1 MEHPFINKSDLSNK
15 SLEELQETLS
25 SLTTKINFAMAS
37 GNQPLLNQ
45 LRMAVTSYQ
54 AQHKKKLDEVFA
66 KQDLGNNI
74 HVDGDKK

>member
-25 SLTTKINFAMAS
+25 SLTTKMNFAMAS

-54 AQHKKKLDEVFA
+54 AQHKKKLEDA
-66 KQDLGNNI
+66 KARISVLEEQLSNL
-74 HVDGDKK
+74 K